1 MTVERP
7 HVLDAQIYALKPL
20 FDKKKIMQAGRR
32 MGKSTATIFSLAKM
46 TLPPEDYEKF
56 CKMYKSILKEVE
68 NDN

>member
-1 MTVERP
+1 MERS
-7 HVLDAQIYALKPL
+7 HIADARLYALRPL

-46 TLPPEDYEKF
+46 TLSPEDYEKF
-56 CKMYKSILKEVE
+56 CKMYNEILKEVE

>member
-1 MTVERP
+1 MERS
-7 HVLDAQIYALKPL
+7 HIADAKLYALRPL
-20 FDKKKIMQAGRR
+20 FYKKKIMQAGRR

-46 TLPPEDYEKF
+46 TLPPEKYEEF